1 MGAAFAIQRA
11 VEQTTMLNLLRRSFA
26 HGIHPPAH
34 KETADR
40 AIRRFSFAPRLIVP
54 LSQHIG
60 KPAVPLVHRHQEVV
74 RGEPI
79 ARADGFLSVPMH
91 APATGKVEAI
101 EPVADARGGKSMAIV
116 LRPYPGDD
124 QRVRYGAPWDIDALS
139 HEELIR
145 AIQDTG
151 IVGLGGATFPTHAK
165 LTVPPGHEIDTLIV
179 NGCECEPYL
188 TNDDR
193 VMVEWADDLLVGIR
207 IAMRACGATRAIIGI
222 EDNKPDAIEAL
233 RQQLAHDNV
242 VSVEPVATKYPQGA
256 EKLLVKTLL
265 GREVPS
271 RGFPYQVGVV
281 VQNIATLAEIGQ
293 LLPRR
298 RGLIERVITI
308 SGDVEKPG
316 NFLVPLGTPLGYVLA
331 QAGFHGSAAEVILGG
346 PMMGNTVA
354 SLEVPVTKGVGGILV
369 LAAGRRAGGA
379 RKVYPCIH
387 CGQCLAV
394 CPMHLN
400 PSYLGMLAGKREYGI
415 MAEQFHL
422 DDCFECGC
430 CTYVCPS
437 NIPLVQYFR
446 VAKQMNRETKAA

>member
-1 MGAAFAIQRA
+1 
-11 VEQTTMLNLLRRSFA
+11 MLSLLRRSFA
-26 HGIHPPAH
+26 HGIHPPGY
-34 KETADR
+34 KRTADR
-40 AIRRFSFAPRLIVP
+40 AIRRFPFAPRLIVP

-60 KPAVPLVHRHQEVV
+60 KPAVPIVHPNQEVV

-91 APATGKVEAI
+91 APATGKIESI
-101 EPVADARGGKSMAIV
+101 EPVVDARGTKSLAIV
-116 LRPYPGDD
+116 LRPYAGDD
-124 QRVRYGAPWDIDALS
+124 QRVRFGAPRDVDALS

-151 IVGLGGATFPTHAK
+151 MVGLGGAAFPTHAK
-165 LTVPPGHEIDTLIV
+165 LTVPPGHIIDTLLV

-193 VMVEWADDLLVGIR
+193 VMIEWADDLLAGIH

-222 EDNKPDAIEAL
+222 EDNKPDAIAAL
-233 RQQLAHDNV
+233 RRHLAHDDAV
-242 VSVEPVATKYPQGA
+242 TVGRVATKYPQGA
-256 EKLLVKTLL
+256 EKLLIKTLL
-265 GREVPS
+265 DREVPS
-271 RGFPYQVGVV
+271 RGFPYQIGVV

-293 LLPRR
+293 LLPQR
-298 RGLIERVITI
+298 RGLIERVMTI
-308 SGDVEKPG
+308 SGDVDRPG
-316 NFLVPLGTPLGYVLA
+316 NYLVPLGTPLDYVLA
-331 QAGFHGSAAEVILGG
+331 QAGFHGKAAEVILGG

-354 SLEVPVTKGVGGILV
+354 SLEVPVTKGVSGILALV
-369 LAAGRRAGGA
+369 AGRKTSASTR
-379 RKVYPCIH
+379 VLPCIH
-387 CGQCLAV
+387 CGMCLSA

-400 PSYLGMLAGKREYGI
+400 PSHLGMLATKREYAA

-437 NIPLVQYFR
+437 HIPLVQYFR
-446 VAKQMNRETKAA
+446 IAKQMNRESKAA